1 MANVCSVIPFDEIGC
16 LNIKIVSGFKKEI
29 PFNFNVTVDEVV
41 EQLNLTVF
49 TNIKFNVYTNTNVLV
64 PALSK
69 SLGNGIELVDDFN
82 AKVTFLKETENI
94 SATYYWNLELIYSA
108 QEPPICYVQGNLEI
122 KSRRAF
128 LGK

>member
-82 AKVTFLKETENI
+82 AKV
-94 SATYYWNLELIYSA
+94 
-108 QEPPICYVQGNLEI
+108 
-122 KSRRAF
+122 SRDDP
-128 LGK
+128 